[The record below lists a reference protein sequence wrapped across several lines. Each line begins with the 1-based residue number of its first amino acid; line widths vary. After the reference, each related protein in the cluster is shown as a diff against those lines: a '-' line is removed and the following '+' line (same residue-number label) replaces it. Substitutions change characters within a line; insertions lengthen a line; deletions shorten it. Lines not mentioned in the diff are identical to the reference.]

1 VRSVGLGMEHMK
13 EVLISISVLHALYLL
28 ASFFIGFCE
37 AFFATDDD
45 L

>member
-1 VRSVGLGMEHMK
+1 MK
-13 EVLISISVLHALYLL
+13 EVLLTVSFLHVTYLL